1 MRLSGHLPAHH
12 PIAGSNALHHASF
25 ISAVV
30 PSPLDLSSMSE
41 VHFIGGTVTPGDRLE
56 DHSLYFNRE
65 ISWLAFNRRVLEEAL
80 DPSWPLLERLKF
92 LSIFHSN
99 LDEFFMIRVSGL
111 HEQLEAAVTER
122 SADGLSAPE
131 QLRLIREIVERDG
144 ELAMHTLREDL
155 QPKLAEAGVRVL
167 KWKEIEPE
175 RRKELAA
182 YFESVV
188 YPVLT
193 PLAFDPAHPF
203 PFVSNLSLSL
213 AVELREKKEKRAAF
227 ARVKV
232 PASLSRFVPVPGA
245 SGTALEFILLEE
257 LVEAHLDRLFP
268 GMEILG
274 ASAFRVTRDADI
286 EIREDEAG
294 DLLNSVEENV
304 RRRRFGAAI
313 RLEVEER
320 CPETVREL
328 LRTQLELEPGDVY
341 AVGGPLGAADFLAVL
356 KLDLPDLKD
365 TPYLPASRTIF
376 DRPANLFEIIR
387 KGDVLLHQPYDSFT
401 PVLRFLEQAAAD
413 KDVLAIK
420 MTLYRAGAD
429 SPIVAAL
436 ARAAENG
443 KQVAVLVELKAR
455 FDEENNIQWA
465 RSLERAG
472 VHVAYGVEGLKT
484 HAKIALVV
492 RREGTTMRR
501 YVHVGTGNYNVATAR
516 VYTDIGLFTA
526 RADFGHDASE
536 LFNFLTG
543 FSKKTRYRRLSVA
556 PFSLHDKVVA
566 LIDREAEK
574 ARQGKPASIVAKMN
588 SLVDPT
594 VIRAL
599 YRASQAGVPIQLSVR
614 GICCLRPGVPGVS
627 DQIRVSSV
635 VGRFLEHSRAFA
647 FGVGDEE
654 EIYISSAD
662 WMPRNFFARVELMV
676 PVLDEKAREKIR
688 QEVLEPLNTDNT
700 RARDLQGDGTYL
712 RRHPSPGEAPL
723 DTQQN
728 LLDKLAR
735 RGLKA
740 VPAP

>member
-1 MRLSGHLPAHH
+1 
-12 PIAGSNALHHASF
+12 
-25 ISAVV
+25 
-30 PSPLDLSSMSE
+30 MSE
-41 VHFIGGTVTPGDRLE
+41 VHFIGGTSAPDDRLE
-56 DHSLYFNRE
+56 DHALYFNRE
-65 ISWLAFNRRVLEEAL
+65 ISWLAFNRRVLEEAQ

-92 LSIFHSN
+92 LAIFHSN

-111 HEQLEAAVTER
+111 HEQLEASVTER

-131 QLRLIREIVERDG
+131 QLRLIREIVERDAG
-144 ELAMHTLREDL
+144 EAMRVLREDL
-155 QPKLAEAGVRVL
+155 QPRLAEAGIRVL
-167 KWKEIEPE
+167 RWKEIEPE
-175 RRKELAA
+175 RRKELTV

-213 AVELREKKEKRAAF
+213 AVELSEKKEKKAAF

-232 PASLSRFVPVPGA
+232 PASLSRFVPVAG
-245 SGTALEFILLEE
+245 GKDLEFILLEE
-257 LVEAHLDRLFP
+257 LIEAHLERLFP
-268 GMEILG
+268 GMEILN
-274 ASAFRVTRDADI
+274 ASAFRVTRDADF

-294 DLLNSVEENV
+294 DLLRNVVENV

-313 RLEVEER
+313 RLEVESR
-320 CPETVREL
+320 CPEPVREL

-341 AVGGPLGAADFLAVL
+341 AIDGPLGAADFLSVM
-356 KLDLPDLKD
+356 KLDLPALKD
-365 TPYLPASRTIF
+365 PPYLPGSR
-376 DRPANLFEIIR
+376 ALFESSADVFETIR
-387 KGDVLLHQPYDSFT
+387 KGDVLLHHPYDSFT
-401 PVLRFLEQAAAD
+401 PVLRFLETAAVD

-420 MTLYRAGAD
+420 MTLYRTGAD
-429 SPIVAAL
+429 SPIVATL

-492 RREGTTMRR
+492 RREGATMRR
-501 YVHVGTGNYNVATAR
+501 YVHIGTGNYNSSTAR
-516 VYTDIGLFTA
+516 VYTDVGLFTA

-556 PFSLHDKVVA
+556 PFSLHEKVVA

-574 ARQGKPASIVAKMN
+574 AREGRPAGITAKMN
-588 SLVDPT
+588 ALVDPT

-599 YRASQAGVPIQLSVR
+599 YRASQAGVAIQLSVR
-614 GICCLRPGVPGVS
+614 GICCLRPGVPGIS
-627 DQIRVSSV
+627 ENIHVSSV
-635 VGRFLEHSRAFA
+635 VGRFLEHSRVFS
-647 FGVGDEE
+647 FGVGEEE
-654 EIYISSAD
+654 EIFISSAD
-662 WMPRNFFARVELMV
+662 WMPRNFYRRVELMT
-676 PVLDEKAREKIR
+676 PILDEKCREKLR
-688 QEVLEPLNTDNT
+688 QEVLERITADNS
-700 RARDLQGDGTYL
+700 RARDLQTDGSYV
-712 RRHPSPGEAPL
+712 RRQPGSEEKS
-723 DTQQN
+723 DTQQD
-728 LLDKLAR
+728 LLDRLVR

-740 VPAP
+740 VPAL

>member
-1 MRLSGHLPAHH
+1 MTEL
-12 PIAGSNALHHASF
+12 
-25 ISAVV
+25 
-30 PSPLDLSSMSE
+30 
-41 VHFIGGTVTPGDRLE
+41 HFIGGTPAPEDRLE

-80 DPSWPLLERLKF
+80 DPSWPLLERMKF
-92 LSIFHSN
+92 LAIFHSN

-131 QLRLIREIVERDG
+131 QLRMIREIVCRDAG
-144 ELAMHTLREDL
+144 LAMTTLREDL
-155 QPKLAEAGVRVL
+155 EPKLAEAGVRIL
-167 KWKEIEPE
+167 SWEEIDPD
-175 RRKELAA
+175 RRKELGT
-182 YFESVV
+182 YFDNVV
-188 YPVLT
+188 FPVLT

-213 AVELREKKEKRAAF
+213 AVELSEKKEKRAAF

-232 PASLSRFVPVPGA
+232 PASLPRFVPVPGA
-245 SGTALEFILLEE
+245 SAKSLDYVLLEN
-257 LVEAHLDRLFP
+257 LIEANLDRLFP

-294 DLLNSVEENV
+294 DLLRSMTDNL

-320 CPETVREL
+320 CPERVREL
-328 LRTQLELEPGDVY
+328 LRTQLELDADDVY
-341 AVGGPLGAADFLAVL
+341 AIDGPLGGADLLSVL
-356 KLDLPDLKD
+356 KLDLPNLKD
-365 TPYLPASRTIF
+365 APFLASSRTIF
-376 DRPANLFEIIR
+376 DPPANVFDLIR
-387 KGDVLLHQPYDSFT
+387 KGDILLHHPYDSFD
-401 PVLRFLEQAAAD
+401 PVLRFLEEAASD
-413 KDVLAIK
+413 RDVLAIK
-420 MTLYRAGAD
+420 MTLYRVGTD

-472 VHVAYGVEGLKT
+472 VHVAYGVEALKT
-484 HAKIALVV
+484 HSKIALVV
-492 RREGTTMRR
+492 RREGTAMRR
-501 YVHVGTGNYNVATAR
+501 YVHIGTGNYNRLTAR
-516 VYTDIGLFTA
+516 VYTDLGLFTA

-543 FSKKTRYRRLSVA
+543 FSKKTKYKRLAVA
-556 PFSLHDKVVA
+556 PFALHDKIAA
-566 LIDREAEK
+566 LIDREADK
-574 ARQGKPASIVAKMN
+574 AREGRPASIVAKMN
-588 SLVDPT
+588 ALVDSS

-599 YRASQAGVPIQLSVR
+599 YRASQAGVPVRLSIR

-627 DQIRVSSV
+627 ENIQVSSV
-635 VGRFLEHSRAFA
+635 VGRFLEHSRAFS
-647 FGVGDEE
+647 FGVGAEE
-654 EIYISSAD
+654 EIYVSSAD
-662 WMPRNFFARVELMV
+662 WMPRNFYRRVELMA
-676 PVLDEKAREKIR
+676 PVLDEKAKEKIR
-688 QEVLEPLNTDNT
+688 QEIFEPMRADNC
-700 RARDLQGDGTYL
+700 RARDLQSDGTYV
-712 RRHPSPGEAPL
+712 RRRPTPGEAL
-723 DTQQN
+723 FDTQQS
-728 LLDKLAR
+728 LLDRLAR

-740 VPAP
+740 VPTL

>member
-1 MRLSGHLPAHH
+1 
-12 PIAGSNALHHASF
+12 
-25 ISAVV
+25 
-30 PSPLDLSSMSE
+30 MSE
-41 VHFIGGTVTPGDRLE
+41 VQFIGSGTPDDRLN
-56 DHSLYFNRE
+56 DDALYFNRE

-80 DPSWPLLERLKF
+80 DPAWPLLERVKF
-92 LSIFHSN
+92 LAIFHSN

-111 HEQLEAAVTER
+111 HEQLEASVTER

-131 QLRLIREIVERDG
+131 QLRMIREIVERDS
-144 ELAMHTLREDL
+144 ELAIRTLREDL
-155 QPKLAEAGVRVL
+155 EPKLAEAGVRIL
-167 KWKEIEPE
+167 GWNDIEPE
-175 RRKELAA
+175 RKKELAA
-182 YFESVV
+182 YFENVV
-188 YPVLT
+188 FPVLT

-213 AVELREKKEKRAAF
+213 AVEVSDKKEKRAAF

-232 PASLSRFVPVPGA
+232 PASLSRFVPIPGA
-245 SGTALEFILLEE
+245 AEKTLEFIALEN
-257 LVEAHLDRLFP
+257 LVEANLDRLFP
-268 GMEILG
+268 GMQILG

-294 DLLNSVEENV
+294 DLLDSVEENV

-313 RLEVEER
+313 RLEVEKR

-328 LRTQLELEPGDVY
+328 LRVELELEPGDVY
-341 AVGGPLGAADFLAVL
+341 EIDGPLGAADLLSVL
-356 KLDLPDLKD
+356 KLDLPQLKD
-365 TPYLPASRTIF
+365 PPFLPGSRGIF
-376 DRPANLFEIIR
+376 DPPANMFDAIR
-387 KGDVLLHQPYDSFT
+387 KADILLHQPYDSFD
-401 PVLRFLEQAAAD
+401 PVLTFLEQSAVD

-420 MTLYRAGAD
+420 MTLYRAGTD

-492 RREGTTMRR
+492 RREGAAMRR
-501 YVHVGTGNYNVATAR
+501 YVHVGTGNYNRATAR
-516 VYTDIGLFTA
+516 VYTDLGLFTA

-543 FSKKTRYRRLSVA
+543 FSRKTKYRKLTVA
-556 PFSLHDKVVA
+556 PSGLHDKVLA
-566 LIDREAEK
+566 LIDGEAEK
-574 ARQGKPASIVAKMN
+574 ARQGQPAGIVGKMN
-588 SLVDPT
+588 ALVDPT

-599 YRASQAGVPIQLSVR
+599 YRASQAGVPIDLAVR

-627 DQIRVSSV
+627 ENIRVASV

-647 FGVGDEE
+647 FGLGEDE
-654 EIYISSAD
+654 EIYITSAD

-676 PVLDEKAREKIR
+676 PVLDEKAKEKIR
-688 QEVLEPLNTDNT
+688 QEVLGPFRTDNC
-700 RARDLQGDGTYL
+700 RARDLQSDGAYV
-712 RRHPSPGEAPL
+712 RRHPASGDAPRDSQHDL
-723 DTQQN
+723 VDR
-728 LLDKLAR
+728 LAR

-740 VPAP
+740 VPAL

>member
-1 MRLSGHLPAHH
+1 
-12 PIAGSNALHHASF
+12 
-25 ISAVV
+25 
-30 PSPLDLSSMSE
+30 MSE
-41 VHFIGGTVTPGDRLE
+41 VQFIGGAPTPDDRLN

-92 LSIFHSN
+92 LAIFHSN

-111 HEQLEAAVTER
+111 HEQLEASVTER

-131 QLRLIREIVERDG
+131 QLRMIREIVQRDAG
-144 ELAMHTLREDL
+144 LAMRTLKEDL
-155 QPKLAEAGVRVL
+155 QPRLADAGVRIL
-167 KWKEIEPE
+167 AWEQIEPE
-175 RRKELAA
+175 RRKELSS
-182 YFESVV
+182 YFENVV
-188 YPVLT
+188 FPVLT

-213 AVELREKKEKRAAF
+213 AVELSEKKEKRAAF

-232 PASLSRFVPVPGA
+232 PASLGRFVPVPGA
-245 SGTALEFILLEE
+245 PGKALEFVLLEK
-257 LVEAHLDRLFP
+257 LVEANLDRLFP
-268 GMEILG
+268 GMQILG

-294 DLLNSVEENV
+294 DLLDSVAENV

-320 CPETVREL
+320 CPEAVREL
-328 LRTQLELEPGDVY
+328 LRGELELEPEDVY
-341 AVGGPLGAADFLAVL
+341 AIDGPLGAADLISVL
-356 KLDLPDLKD
+356 KLDLPQLKD
-365 TPYLPASRTIF
+365 VPYLPSARTIF
-376 DRPANLFEIIR
+376 DPPAGLFETIR
-387 KGDVLLHQPYDSFT
+387 KGDILLHQPYDSFD
-401 PVLRFLEQAAAD
+401 PVLRFLEEAAAD

-420 MTLYRAGAD
+420 MTLYRTGTD

-472 VHVAYGVEGLKT
+472 VYVAYGVEGLKT

-492 RREGTTMRR
+492 RREGNTMRR
-501 YVHVGTGNYNVATAR
+501 YVHVGTGNYNGVTAR
-516 VYTDIGLFTA
+516 IYTDLGLFTA

-543 FSKKTRYRRLSVA
+543 FSKKTKYRKLTVA
-556 PFSLHDKVVA
+556 PSLLHDKVVD

-574 ARQGKPASIVAKMN
+574 ARQGKPASIVGKMN
-588 SLVDPT
+588 ALVDPA

-599 YRASQAGVPIQLSVR
+599 YRASQAGVPIELAVR
-614 GICCLRPGVPGVS
+614 GISCLRPGVPGVS
-627 DQIRVSSV
+627 EGIRVSSV
-635 VGRFLEHSRAFA
+635 VGRFLEHSRAFS

-676 PVLDEKAREKIR
+676 PILDEKAKEKIR
-688 QEVLEPLNTDNT
+688 QEVLGPFRTDNT
-700 RARDLQGDGTYL
+700 RARDLQSDGTYL
-712 RRHPSPGEAPL
+712 RRRPAPGDAPR
-723 DTQQN
+723 DAQQD
-728 LLDKLAR
+728 LLDRLAR

-740 VPAP
+740 VPAL

>member
-1 MRLSGHLPAHH
+1 
-12 PIAGSNALHHASF
+12 
-25 ISAVV
+25 
-30 PSPLDLSSMSE
+30 MSE
-41 VHFIGGTVTPGDRLE
+41 VHFIGGNVTPDDRLE
-56 DHSLYFNRE
+56 DHALYFNRE

-80 DPSWPLLERLKF
+80 DPAWPLLERVKF
-92 LSIFHSN
+92 LAIFHSN

-131 QLRLIREIVERDG
+131 QLRMIREIVLKDAG
-144 ELAMHTLREDL
+144 LAMKTLTGDL
-155 QPKLAEAGVRVL
+155 QPRLAEAGVRIL
-167 KWKEIEPE
+167 AWEDIEPE

-182 YFESVV
+182 YFDAVV
-188 YPVLT
+188 FPVLT

-213 AVELREKKEKRAAF
+213 AVELSEKKEKRPAF

-232 PASLSRFVPVPGA
+232 PPSLSRFVPIPGA
-245 SGTALEFILLEE
+245 PGKTLEFVLLEKV
-257 LVEAHLDRLFP
+257 VEANLDRLFP

-294 DLLNSVEENV
+294 DLLRSMADNL

-320 CPETVREL
+320 CPDNVREL
-328 LRTQLELEPGDVY
+328 LRTQLELGAEDVY
-341 AVGGPLGAADFLAVL
+341 SVEGPLGAADLLSVL
-356 KLDLPDLKD
+356 KLDLPALKD
-365 TPYLPASRTIF
+365 APYMPASRGIF
-376 DRPANLFEIIR
+376 SAPENLFETIR
-387 KGDVLLHQPYDSFT
+387 KGDILLHQPYDSFD
-401 PVLRFLEQAAAD
+401 PVLRFLEDAAVD
-413 KDVLAIK
+413 PDVLAIK
-420 MTLYRAGAD
+420 MTLYRAGSD

-492 RREGTTMRR
+492 RREGAAMRR
-501 YVHVGTGNYNVATAR
+501 YVHLGTGNYNVATAR

-543 FSKKTRYRRLSVA
+543 FSKKTKYRRLAVA
-556 PFSLHDKVVA
+556 PFALHDRVVA

-574 ARQGKPASIVAKMN
+574 ARQGKPSAIIAKMN
-588 SLVDPT
+588 ALVDPS

-599 YRASQAGVPIQLSVR
+599 YRASRAGVSIDLAVR

-627 DQIRVSSV
+627 EGIRVSSV
-635 VGRFLEHSRAFA
+635 VGRFLEHSRVFS

-662 WMPRNFFARVELMV
+662 WMPRNFYRRVELMT
-676 PVLDEKAREKIR
+676 PILDEKAKEKIR
-688 QEVLEPLNTDNT
+688 QEVLDPIRADNT
-700 RARDLQGDGTYL
+700 RARDLQSDGTYV
-712 RRHPSPGEAPL
+712 RRHPAPGETPF
-723 DTQQN
+723 DTQQIQ
-728 LLDKLAR
+728 LDRLAR

-740 VPAP
+740 VPAL